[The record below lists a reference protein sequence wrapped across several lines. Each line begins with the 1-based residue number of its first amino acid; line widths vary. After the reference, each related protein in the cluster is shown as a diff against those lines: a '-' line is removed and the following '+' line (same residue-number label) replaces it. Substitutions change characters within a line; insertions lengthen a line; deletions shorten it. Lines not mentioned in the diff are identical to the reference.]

1 MHVRNVWTRKQG
13 KNPRK
18 LGHIMCWQP
27 FFTSPFLFKEQDAL
41 FWADCAPSTTIFQC
55 FHCQPVLFICW
66 VQFFEGMGSLS
77 RYLCIFLFF
86 DHFGFCH
93 LLPFRFVILWF
104 LFCKPLTKKTL
115 LLLLKTFLENSK
127 HWIVLFFKNTKNP
140 IFLCKR
146 KMIAFKCEN
155 KGIFNR
161 KGAVLQPIFLASNP
175 WIASI
180 GKGQQT

>member
-1 MHVRNVWTRKQG
+1 MFEQGSRG

-41 FWADCAPSTTIFQC
+41 FLSWLCSINNHFSV
-55 FHCQPVLFICW
+55 F
-66 VQFFEGMGSLS
+66 SLS
-77 RYLCIFLFF
+77 ASLVYLLSAIFWGHAWAVCLDLFAFSFF
-86 DHFGFCH
+86 DHTLG
-93 LLPFRFVILWF
+93 FVICYHLDLWCYS
-104 LFCKPLTKKTL
+104 FCSANLWLKRLHCSKTF
-115 LLLLKTFLENSK
+115 FLENSK
-127 HWIVLFFKNTKNP
+127 HWIVVLFFKNTKNP
-140 IFLCKR
+140 IFLCRR

-155 KGIFNR
+155 KGIFKR